1 MGNGAAGLTREAV
14 RRLAKQPEGPGPSV
28 AMLLDVDGRRT
39 PARAGARALAR
50 EAVPRLANQPEGRGP
65 IVSLLLNVDGR
76 RHPRP
81 QDYQAAFDRL
91 RRGVDATDA
100 DATKAMAAV
109 EGVVRARLDRSHVR
123 GL

>member
-14 RRLAKQPEGPGPSV
+14 R
-28 AMLLDVDGRRT
+28 
-39 PARAGARALAR
+39 
-50 EAVPRLANQPEGRGP
+50 RLANQPEGRGP

-123 GL
+123 GLAVFAGPGMIEVLHLPLPV